1 MRSFPKDRSTRTV
14 VSDADVQS
22 VTDAFIQKRLPSWIT
37 GASAADIAR
46 LRTLIA
52 NHQVSQQ
59 AVQDATASVMPL
71 QAFAEKTFSEGLAS
85 ILPAGHEPGALDW
98 QKKVRTVVGTS
109 LPRIEESYVVYPGLQ
124 RLMQNFAEG
133 ETPLEGSGLV
143 VPGTTAVVSGDLE
156 RLIRM
161 CRTLDA
167 GAQYQALL
175 KDSFR
180 KNQALLAKDNYEGF
194 RLAVHV
200 AFLKNTISEDVRVAL
215 EHYAANHPVGTAQQ
229 VPPADANPTLKAYPG
244 LMSMLQVQVHEA
256 LFIQLRTAEGSD
268 AGVVTYLPGDDE
280 ALRWYGSKQSLVEA
294 LIVRLKRADDQHAF
308 LQRIALE
315 DREAFYRQLQLR
327 LLDASPDL
335 EIEGVSS
342 GANVFEKWAQAQ
354 CQRAEHDARL
364 LLVSTADVDTQASD
378 ERMAQWKAFG
388 WGLVSLAGFFVPAV
402 GAVMLAQLVVQVCTD
417 VFEGVSDW
425 AKGHDH
431 EALHHALT
439 VAETVAAAAVTTGV
453 VVGTGVAVR
462 HFTRSAVVD
471 GLEAVEL
478 EDGTQRLWSDQLSA
492 YQSPV
497 EGAELEEDGLYSK
510 AGRRWVRIDDHYY
523 EVHQPREN
531 GPWRLRHPRRPGA
544 YGPVVESNDE
554 RLWVLQTE
562 SPLAWGDPATML
574 ARLWPQQR
582 PLGQQRAQQ
591 VLQAACSDV
600 DELRAILVENRA
612 LPATL
617 RDTLRRFEAD
627 ERIERFFTDLGV
639 EGTVIEDQPLLE
651 WCAQRPGVAELS
663 AAERPAAIQAQQ
675 VALRRGLFE
684 HLTHV
689 EAGDDVVVG
698 LIRRDF
704 PGLPTEHVIELSGT
718 VSLRQREEIE
728 LLRRL
733 PLEVGSQARALLQL
747 ARLSRAQQGLML
759 RNAYSEVSDEVA
771 IEMLSRLPMWVFNRQ
786 LELRAGSAEGRL
798 LAIYNSSAPDATQ
811 VVMARKNGQLWL
823 YDDQGMALEAQ
834 SSVPDD
840 IFHTF
845 SCLLTPQQRASVNL
859 EDEAEYAAAL
869 RRAAVKDL
877 PKGRQKLLDRFGWGA
892 DKGWFNPGQRLPDGR
907 VGYPLGGAVTT
918 ARTPRSRLQRRIA
931 VLYQGDTSAQLEEHL
946 FRLLDSPSPFE
957 TLLIEEDN
965 FRNLNARLHAWIHD
979 ATETEKPLRRLLAD
993 RLRQAWRR
1001 QLNIDMRNGGTGFI
1015 LDMSGYHVTSLPDL
1029 DEEIDFHHVT
1039 TLVMVN
1045 TPLQVVPD
1053 GFFSCF
1059 RYLRRL
1065 NMSSNCLAELPA
1077 GLRHLLR
1084 LQRLNLAGNRI
1095 RITQQPPQQLST
1107 LNQLEELD
1115 LSFNRIRHLEVRFDQ
1130 VSGLRR
1136 LNLRRCFLQEWPVG
1150 LELCRAL
1157 EYVDLSSNSLSDVPD
1172 RVLQMP
1178 YPIRTGIR
1186 VNRNSISAMQLS
1198 RLYQRPPLPA
1208 HFHQQAVAPRANSRE
1223 VWVTGQSEERIAR
1236 WDRLFSGTRAAEL
1249 QQLLFELQGSADY
1262 RNMAYRA
1269 DLTARVWALLD
1280 AMDAD
1285 ADLAEYINANAREVT
1300 TCVDSVAERFSE
1312 LHLHALVVGANR
1324 AGGATQQQLLKLGLG
1339 LYRLDR
1345 LKTFIRRD
1353 IAERVQ
1359 SNPALDQIEASLYY
1373 LVTLAKE
1380 LDLPGQPSAM
1390 TFTSLGER
1398 GASLDDARAYVNAEQ
1413 GVEARASFLAQQEFW
1428 RNWLERQHESDYAA
1442 IDNDFQGK
1450 GDELFDRK
1458 AALTDLEYTEQF
1470 QAIQEEREAELK
1482 RLTVLL
1488 TTKVLEARSD

>member
-1 MRSFPKDRSTRTV
+1 MRSFPTARSTRKPVT
-14 VSDADVQS
+14 DADVHN

-37 GASAADIAR
+37 GASADDIAK

-52 NHQVSQQ
+52 NHRGSQQ
-59 AVQDATASVMPL
+59 AVQDATANVMPL
-71 QAFAEKTFSEGLAS
+71 QAFADKAFSEGLAR
-85 ILPAGHEPGALDW
+85 ILPEGHGPGSLDW
-98 QKKVRTVVGTS
+98 QKKVRTLVGTS
-109 LPRIEESYVVYPGLQ
+109 LPKIEESYVVYPGLQ

-143 VPGTTAVVSGDLE
+143 IPGTNAVVSGDLE
-156 RLIRM
+156 RLIQI

-167 GAQYQALL
+167 GAQYQSML

-200 AFLKNTISEDVRVAL
+200 AYLKKMIGDDVRIAL
-215 EHYAANHPVGTAQQ
+215 EHYAASHPVGTAEQR
-229 VPPADANPTLKAYPG
+229 PPAHALPTLNAYPG
-244 LMSMLQVQVHEA
+244 FFSMLQVHVHEA

-268 AGVVTYLPGDDE
+268 AGVVVYLPGSDD
-280 ALRWYGSKQSLVEA
+280 ALRWYESKQSLVET
-294 LIVRLKRADDQHAF
+294 LIVQLKRADNQDAF
-308 LQRIALE
+308 LQRIALQ
-315 DREAFYRQLQLR
+315 DREAFYRSLQLR

-335 EIEGVSS
+335 EIEGVSGS
-342 GANVFEKWAQAQ
+342 ANIFEKWALEQ
-354 CQRAEHDARL
+354 CQRAEQDARL
-364 LLVSTADVDTQASD
+364 LLVPNADVDTQASH
-378 ERMAQWKAFG
+378 ERMEQWKAVG
-388 WGLVSLAGFFVPAV
+388 WGLVSLAGFFIPVV

-431 EALHHALT
+431 EALQHALN

-453 VVGTGVAVR
+453 VAGAGAAVR

-471 GLEAVEL
+471 GLEAIEL

-497 EGAELEEDGLYSK
+497 GAAELEEDGLYSQ

-523 EVHQPREN
+523 EVHQPQEN

-544 YGPVVESNDE
+544 YGPVVESNEE
-554 RLWVLQTE
+554 RLWMLHSE
-562 SPLAWGDPATML
+562 SPLDWNDAVNML

-582 PLGQQRAQQ
+582 PLDQQRAQQ

-612 LPATL
+612 LPASL

-627 ERIERFFTDLGV
+627 ERIERFFTALGAD
-639 EGTVIEDQPLLE
+639 GAVIEDQALLD
-651 WCAQRPGVAELS
+651 WCAQRPGMAQLS
-663 AAERPAAIQAQQ
+663 PAERVEAIQAQQ
-675 VALRRGLFE
+675 VLLRRGLFE

-689 EAGDDVVVG
+689 EPGDDAVVR
-698 LIRRDF
+698 LIQRDF
-704 PGLPTEHVIELSGT
+704 PGLPTEYAIELSGK
-718 VSLRQREEIE
+718 VSLRQREDIE

-733 PLEVGSQARALLQL
+733 PLEVGTEARALLQL

-771 IEMLSRLPMWVFNRQ
+771 IVLLSRLPMWVFDRQ
-786 LELRAGSAEGRL
+786 LQLRAGSAEGRL
-798 LAIYNSSAPDATQ
+798 LAIYNPSAPDATQ

-823 YDDQGMALEAQ
+823 YDDQGMALEEQ
-834 SSVPDD
+834 GSVPDD
-840 IFHTF
+840 IFHTV
-845 SCLLTPQQRASVNL
+845 SCLLTPQQRASLNL
-859 EDEAEYAAAL
+859 GDEAGYAEAL
-869 RRAAVKDL
+869 RRAAIKDL
-877 PKGRQKLLDRFGWGA
+877 PEGRQKLLDRFGWGK

-907 VGYPLGGAVTT
+907 VGYPLGGSVTT
-918 ARTPRSRLQRRIA
+918 ARTPRTRLQRRIA
-931 VLYQGDTSAQLEEHL
+931 LLYQGDTPAQLEEHL

-965 FRNLNARLHAWIHD
+965 FRTLNVRLHTWIHD
-979 ATETEKPLRRLLAD
+979 AVEAEKPRRRLLAD
-993 RLRQAWRR
+993 RLCQAWRR
-1001 QLNIDMRNGGTGFI
+1001 QLNIDMRHGGTGFV
-1015 LDMSGYHVTSLPDL
+1015 LDMSGYQVTSLPDL
-1029 DEEIDFHHVT
+1029 DEEIDFHHIT
-1039 TLVMVN
+1039 TLLMVN
-1045 TPLQVVPD
+1045 TPLQTVPD

-1059 RYLRRL
+1059 SQLRRL
-1065 NMSSNCLAELPA
+1065 NMSNNCLTNVPS
-1077 GLRHLLR
+1077 GLRHLLQ
-1084 LQRLNLAGNRI
+1084 LQRLNLSGNRI
-1095 RITQQPPQQLST
+1095 RITQQPPQQLRP

-1115 LSFNRIRHLEVRFDQ
+1115 LSFNRIRYLELQFDQ
-1130 VSGLRR
+1130 VSRLRR

-1150 LELCRAL
+1150 LERCRAL
-1157 EYVDLSSNSLSDVPD
+1157 ECVDLSSNSLSDIPQ
-1172 RVLQMP
+1172 RIMQLP

-1186 VNRNSISAMQLS
+1186 VNRNAISAMQLS
-1198 RLYQRPPLPA
+1198 RLYERPPLPA
-1208 HFHQQAVAPRANSRE
+1208 HLHQQGAGARANTRE
-1223 VWVTGQSEERIAR
+1223 VWVAGQSEQRIAR
-1236 WDRLFSGTRAAEL
+1236 WDRLFSGNRSASL
-1249 QQLLFELQGSADY
+1249 QHLLFELQGSADY
-1262 RNMAYRA
+1262 RNPAYRA

-1285 ADLAEYINANAREVT
+1285 ADLTEYVNAHAREAT

-1324 AGGATQQQLLKLGLG
+1324 AGGATQEQLLKLGLG

-1353 IAERVQ
+1353 IAERIQV
-1359 SNPALDQIEASLYY
+1359 NPELDQIEASLYY

-1380 LDLPGQPSAM
+1380 LDLPGQPSSM
-1390 TFTSLGER
+1390 TFTSLGAY
-1398 GASLDDARAYVNAEQ
+1398 GANLNEARAYVKAEQ
-1413 GVEARASFLAQQEFW
+1413 GIEALSSFLAQQEFW
-1428 RNWLERQHESDYAA
+1428 RNWLQRQHGSEYAA
-1442 IDNDFQGK
+1442 IDNDFQAR

-1458 AALTDLEYTEQF
+1458 AALTDLQYTEQF
-1470 QAIQEEREAELK
+1470 QVIQEEREAELK

-1488 TTKVLEARSD
+1488 TSKVLEARAD